1 MTDWREQVKAN
12 VEKAESEELERNI
25 DTIANGDYRSLAIKL
40 HKLWQS
46 AMGQKTNE
54 WMDIKTAPKDK
65 PVLVYADITVGN
77 LAEFGQSICVAKFDH
92 IADLKSGKRSV
103 FLYAQGHSDQN
114 NRSVI
119 PSHWMP
125 LPEPTK

>member
-1 MTDWREQVKAN
+1 MRNWREQVKAN
-12 VEKAESEELERNI
+12 VEKAETEELEQNI
-25 DTIANGDYRSLAIKL
+25 DAVANGDYRSLAIKL
-40 HKLWQS
+40 HKLWQN
-46 AMGQKTNE
+46 AMGQKWQTIE
-54 WMDIKTAPKDK
+54 TAPKDK

-77 LAEFGQSICVAKFDH
+77 LAEFGQSICTAKFDH

-125 LPEPTK
+125 LPEPPK